1 MLGEAVGVRRGWGGA
16 AEPAIAADA
25 ADAADAAADGATPAA
40 DVAAAAYFVMIINT
54 PLKFM

>member
-16 AEPAIAADA
+16 AEPAGAAA